1 MSDVKL
7 FRVTEFAQS
16 TFSSPLAHRNSIHP
30 VWVMLIIAVWVA
42 TAGHWPLW
50 QLFVQSS
57 SQASPALMVY
67 FGLQWAASGLLLMAL
82 ACWRWTFK
90 LAITLL
96 LLWVALGACQMLALA
111 DAGQAMGVTPHA
123 LLSFMAKPEN
133 WRLLLSWKC
142 GVTLLLVALVPVTM
156 LWAGNVRRIPFNQN
170 ITINALV
177 LVASYGLLVW
187 TRGQIGHAMPSVVD
201 PLAFF

>member
-16 TFSSPLAHRNSIHP
+16 TFSSPLTHRNSIHP
-30 VWVMLIIAVWVA
+30 QWVMLIVAVWVA

-50 QLFVQSS
+50 QLFVQSGN
-57 SQASPALMVY
+57 QASPALMAY
-67 FGLQWAASGLLLMAL
+67 FGLQWTAGSLLLMAL

-96 LLWVALGACQMLALA
+96 LLWVALGACQMLVLA
-111 DAGQAMGVTPHA
+111 DAAQPIGITPRA
-123 LLSFMAKPEN
+123 LMAFMTQPDN
-133 WRLLLSWKC
+133 WRRMWNWKC
-142 GVTLLLVALVPVTM
+142 LVTLLLVAVVPVAM
-156 LWAGNVRRIPFNQN
+156 LAVGRVRRIPFNQN
-170 ITINALV
+170 FTLNALL

-187 TRGQIGHAMPSVVD
+187 TRSQIGHSMPSVVD
-201 PLAFF
+201 PLAIF